1 MARQEQ
7 ASVGGSGPRVLVVD
21 DERETRD
28 LVRAM
33 LEEEGILVVG
43 EAANGTEAVAAT
55 RALDPDVV
63 LMDHR
68 MPSVSGIEATRRIKA
83 SDPYVQ
89 VIVLTIHD
97 DAALL
102 EGAEDAGAYCY
113 LVKGCPSALVR
124 EMIVRA
130 WHLKRYAERAA
141 ERLYAGAPLASG

>member
-7 ASVGGSGPRVLVVD
+7 APAGGNGPRVLVVD

-55 RALDPDVV
+55 HALDPDVV

-97 DAALL
+97 DAAL

-124 EMIVRA
+124 EMIIRA
-130 WHLKRYAERAA
+130 WYLKRYAERAHA
-141 ERLYAGAPLASG
+141 APH

>member
-1 MARQEQ
+1 
-7 ASVGGSGPRVLVVD
+7 VD